1 MKLRLISLLAL
12 LALAG
17 CDTPTDVPAS
27 EGHGAPATAD
37 YERGPH
43 RGRML
48 RDGDFAL
55 EVTIFETG
63 VPPEFRLYAYQADQP
78 LPPASVDAQIVLT
91 RLGGVVDK
99 FSFRADGDALVGS
112 GVVTEPHS
120 FDVRALATVGGRKHE
135 WSYASHE
142 GRTTI
147 AAAVAEASGIETAEA
162 GPAVIREQ
170 VSALGSVSIDVNRQ
184 ARVRARFPGIVREV
198 RAGLGDTVARGAP
211 LAVVESN
218 DSLRGYTLT
227 APISGVITARNTNVG
242 DVAGADPLFEI
253 TDLSEVW
260 ADLHVFGKDL
270 ERLAPGQALAITSTV
285 GELTVEAT
293 LDRILPIAA
302 ANSQSA
308 IARVRLTNAD
318 GRWRPGLAV
327 SADITVAEHPVPLA
341 VAVAGLQRFRDFI
354 VVYAQVDET
363 YEVRMLELGRRD
375 ADFVEV
381 LGGIAPGT
389 TYVSAQSFLIR
400 ADIEKSGASHDH

>member
-1 MKLRLISLLAL
+1 MNLRLIPLLAL
-12 LALAG
+12 LALAA
-17 CDTPTDVPAS
+17 CDTASDAPAS
-27 EGHGAPATAD
+27 GGHEAPSAD

-63 VPPEFRLYAYQADQP
+63 VPPEFRLYAYQGEQP
-78 LPPASVDAQIVLT
+78 LPPASVDAQIELT
-91 RLGGVVDK
+91 RLGNVIDK

-120 FDVRALATVGGRKHE
+120 FDVRAVATVAGRKHE
-135 WSYASHE
+135 WSYESHE

-147 AAAVAEASGIETAEA
+147 DAAVAEASGIGTAKA
-162 GPAVIREQ
+162 GPAVIRES
-170 VSALGSVSIDVNRQ
+170 VSAFGSISIDVNRL
-184 ARVRARFPGIVREV
+184 AKVRARFPGIVREV
-198 RAGLGDTVARGAP
+198 RTGLGDMVARGAP

-218 DSLRGYTLT
+218 DSLRSYTLS
-227 APISGVITARNTNVG
+227 APISGVVTLRNTNVG
-242 DVAGADPLFEI
+242 DVAGAEPLFEI

-270 ERLAPGQALAITSTV
+270 ERLAPGQALVITSTV
-285 GELTVEAT
+285 GEHQVGAQ
-293 LDRILPIAA
+293 LDCILPIAA

-308 IARVRLTNAD
+308 IARVRLPNAD

-327 SADITVAEHPVPLA
+327 SAEITVAEHPVPLA
-341 VAVAGLQRFRDFI
+341 VEVAGLQRFRDFT
-354 VVYAQVDET
+354 VVYAQVGET

-375 ADFVEV
+375 PDHVEV